1 MYGIYKKI
9 VSSNNKKFVIF
20 EIYVLMSAQCLSNQ
34 QDLWLI
40 EKGIWWMPVA
50 SRGDEGGGRLP

>member
-1 MYGIYKKI
+1 
-9 VSSNNKKFVIF
+9 
-20 EIYVLMSAQCLSNQ
+20 
-34 QDLWLI
+34 LWLI